1 MRLVLDACVL
11 YPTVMR
17 EVLLG
22 AARAGLYEPVWS
34 ARILEEWRRAAAKL
48 GPGAAAQAAGE
59 IALARA
65 SFPKAECAPAPGIE
79 ARLFLP
85 DPGDVHVLATA
96 IAASA
101 DGIVTLNATDFPG
114 ATLAEEGLERVDPDR
129 LLLGFL
135 QDHPAKLRGLTED
148 VRREAERLSGEAWPI
163 RRLMKKARLPRLGKA
178 LEAGQGA
185 LPPRP

>member
-1 MRLVLDACVL
+1 MRLVLDTCVL

-22 AARAGLYEPVWS
+22 AARAGLFEPVWS
-34 ARILEEWRRAAAKL
+34 ARILEEWRRVAARL
-48 GPGAAAQAAGE
+48 GPVGAAQAEGA
-59 IALARA
+59 IAVLRA
-65 SFPKAECAPAPGIE
+65 AFPKAETAPAPGVE
-79 ARLFLP
+79 ARLWLP

-101 DGIVTLNATDFPG
+101 DGIVTLNAADFPG

-129 LLLGFL
+129 LMLGLL
-135 QDHPAKLRGLTED
+135 QDHPAKVGAVTQA
-148 VRREAERLSGEAWPI
+148 VRREAERLSGEDWPI
-163 RRLMKKARLPRLGKA
+163 RRLMRKAHLPRLGKA